1 MAAGEARAT
10 TDDDQSEPGPRA
22 LVRVTA
28 TTPSSRVEHPQQGT
42 AVAAGARHGS
52 PTAVGTGRTADD
64 TATTPPPSPT
74 PDVTGT
80 ARALGLCVVEVL
92 TGGREVDSIARWITD
107 DVQRHLL
114 QRAALAARARAVG
127 RGSRARPILQVGSVR
142 VCEPAPG
149 VAEAAVVVHTRSHAR
164 AVALRLELRQ
174 GRWRATAVG
183 VL

>member
-1 MAAGEARAT
+1 MAAGEARPIE
-10 TDDDQSEPGPRA
+10 DDDETESVPPTLVPVVVESGRRA
-22 LVRVTA
+22 A
-28 TTPSSRVEHPQQGT
+28 TS
-42 AVAAGARHGS
+42 
-52 PTAVGTGRTADD
+52 RTA
-64 TATTPPPSPT
+64 ATEGPSGTRTPEPEV
-74 PDVTGT
+74 PDAALT

-92 TGGREVDSIARWITD
+92 TGGREVDSIARWITE

-114 QRAALAARARAVG
+114 QRAAVAARARSLG
-127 RGSRARPILQVGSVR
+127 RRSRARPILQVGSVR

>member
-1 MAAGEARAT
+1 MAAGEARPIA
-10 TDDDQSEPGPRA
+10 DDDEREPARRA
-22 LVRVTA
+22 LVPLSGRTIEPGAPRAEADGPAEGAAPAVPEA
-28 TTPSSRVEHPQQGT
+28 R
-42 AVAAGARHGS
+42 AVADAR
-52 PTAVGTGRTADD
+52 AA
-64 TATTPPPSPT
+64 
-74 PDVTGT
+74 PDARVT

-92 TGGREVDSIARWITD
+92 TGGREVDSIARWVTE

-114 QRAALAARARAVG
+114 QRAALAARARSLG
-127 RGSRARPILQVGSVR
+127 ERSRARPALQVGSVV

>member
-1 MAAGEARAT
+1 MAAGEARPV
-10 TDDDQSEPGPRA
+10 TDDEQDEPVRRA
-22 LVRVTA
+22 LVPVAGVT
-28 TTPSSRVEHPQQGT
+28 P
-42 AVAAGARHGS
+42 
-52 PTAVGTGRTADD
+52 RTAPG
-64 TATTPPPSPT
+64 TVSAPGSAG
-74 PDVTGT
+74 VTGDGAAPAPVPDAADT

-92 TGGREVDSIARWITD
+92 TGGREVDSIARWITE

-114 QRAALAARARAVG
+114 HRAAVAARARSVG
-127 RGSRARPILQVGSVR
+127 RGSRARPLVQVGSVR
-142 VCEPAPG
+142 ICEPAPG